1 MGGLASGDVLCTTME
16 IERDGLHALKSAFF
30 FGDLVVALGADIRS
44 SDARIF
50 RITTALDQT
59 HLAGPVTRGGAAET
73 SGGLSWV
80 HHDGRGYVSLDG
92 APIAVSTEIQEG
104 KWDLIDPFYRD
115 RTQRGPVFKCWF
127 GHDPARTGGYAY
139 AFLPCRDAK
148 RTERFAR
155 NPSVR
160 ILRNDAG
167 CQAVEY
173 GKTCCA
179 VVHRAGEYRLGGRT
193 ITAPEPAIYLLRG
206 GRTEVRSLPPLN
218 GAAD

>member
-1 MGGLASGDVLCTTME
+1 
-16 IERDGLHALKSAFF
+16 
-30 FGDLVVALGADIRS
+30 
-44 SDARIF
+44 
-50 RITTALDQT
+50 
-59 HLAGPVTRGGAAET
+59 GGATET
-73 SGGLSWV
+73 SGSLPWV

-173 GKTCCA
+173 GKICCA

>member
-1 MGGLASGDVLCTTME
+1 MGSD
-16 IERDGLHALKSAFF
+16 
-30 FGDLVVALGADIRS
+30 RS
-44 SDARIF
+44 F
-50 RITTALDQT
+50 LQGQNP
-59 HLAGPVTRGGAAET
+59 AGP
-73 SGGLSWV
+73 
-80 HHDGRGYVSLDG
+80 
-92 APIAVSTEIQEG
+92 I
-104 KWDLIDPFYRD
+104 
-115 RTQRGPVFKCWF
+115 FKCWF

-173 GKTCCA
+173 GKICCA

>member
-1 MGGLASGDVLCTTME
+1 M
-16 IERDGLHALKSAFF
+16 
-30 FGDLVVALGADIRS
+30 
-44 SDARIF
+44 
-50 RITTALDQT
+50 
-59 HLAGPVTRGGAAET
+59 
-73 SGGLSWV
+73 

-139 AFLPCRDAK
+139 AFLPCCDAK
-148 RTERFAR
+148 RTERFAG

-173 GKTCCA
+173 GKICCA

-206 GRTEVRSLPPLN
+206 GRTEVRQPSAPKRRCRLNAGRPEKAPLFYISADLFRSGANFGSLLN
-218 GAAD
+218 MHLVLAL